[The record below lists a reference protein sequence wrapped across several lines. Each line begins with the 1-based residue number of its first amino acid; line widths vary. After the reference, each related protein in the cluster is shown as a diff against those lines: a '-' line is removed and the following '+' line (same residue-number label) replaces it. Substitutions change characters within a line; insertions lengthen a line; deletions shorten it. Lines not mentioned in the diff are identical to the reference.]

1 MINPRAGRSL
11 GYQQMTSLASATAPT
26 VPAGASWAVLVAEA
40 QIVRWRD
47 DGTDPTASIGMTLAA
62 GVPYEFTGDFDRLK
76 FIEAT
81 ASAKLNITY
90 YGAV

>member
-11 GYQQMTSLASATAPT
+11 GYQQMTSLGSATAPT
-26 VPAGASWAVLVAEA
+26 VPTGTSWAVLVAEA

-47 DGTDPTASIGMTLAA
+47 DGSDPSATVGMTLAV
-62 GVPYEFTGDFDRLK
+62 GVPYEFTGNLARLK

-90 YGAV
+90 YGGV